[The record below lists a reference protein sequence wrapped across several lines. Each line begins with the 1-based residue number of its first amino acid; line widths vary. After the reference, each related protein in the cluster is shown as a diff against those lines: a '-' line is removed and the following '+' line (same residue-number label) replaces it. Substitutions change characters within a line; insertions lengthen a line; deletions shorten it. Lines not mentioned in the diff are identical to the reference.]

1 MNFDFID
8 KCYEVEEQIYDPEI
22 LRDLLTDQIR
32 AQGIDFKQQA
42 FLRIDAAGI

>member
-22 LRDLLTDQIR
+22 LRDELTEEDQSLGIR
-32 AQGIDFKQQA
+32 IARSRHSA
-42 FLRIDAAGI
+42 RHMRR